1 MLFVSSFRMR
11 LFVVFLFVALTK
23 VGCSFEGKS
32 LQMNSVGKFSL
43 VGEKA
48 SISLDQSV
56 VLDIVIHISYPSD
69 ESRIPIVEST
79 EPAVQT
85 TYGGATTTE
94 LRKYN
99 DDLLLLLD
107 CSHQYGRASSKNIS
121 MVASTHRRST
131 AQHPFDK
138 FKVRAKSTL
147 KSNIANVNNSLT
159 KEKRLYLDDIY
170 VRPYS
175 FSHLKIFCNKKT
187 YKESSTI

>member
-1 MLFVSSFRMR
+1 M
-11 LFVVFLFVALTK
+11 FLFVAWTWTK
-23 VGCSFEGKS
+23 VGYSFEGKS
-32 LQMNSVGKFSL
+32 LQMNSVGKL
-43 VGEKA
+43 VWN
-48 SISLDQSV
+48 QSV
-56 VLDIVIHISYPSD
+56 VLDIVIHISYPSDD

-99 DDLLLLLD
+99 DNLL

-138 FKVRAKSTL
+138 FKVRAKSTS

-159 KEKRLYLDDIY
+159 KEKRLYLDDIC
-170 VRPYS
+170 VRPFYHS
-175 FSHLKIFCNKKT
+175 KTFGDKTKNPLLPIFSVQ
-187 YKESSTI
+187 S

>member
-1 MLFVSSFRMR
+1 M
-11 LFVVFLFVALTK
+11 FLFVALTK
-23 VGCSFEGKS
+23 VGYSFEGKS

-107 CSHQYGRASSKNIS
+107 CSHQYGRASSKNIT

-131 AQHPFDK
+131 AQHPFNK
-138 FKVRAKSTL
+138 FKILAKSAL

-159 KEKRLYLDDIY
+159 KEKRLYLDDIC
-170 VRPYS
+170 VRPFYHS
-175 FSHLKIFCNKKT
+175 KTFGDKTKNPLLPNFSVQ
-187 YKESSTI
+187 S

>member
-1 MLFVSSFRMR
+1 
-11 LFVVFLFVALTK
+11 
-23 VGCSFEGKS
+23 
-32 LQMNSVGKFSL
+32 MNSVGKFSL
-43 VGEKA
+43 VGKKA

-56 VLDIVIHISYPSD
+56 VLDIVIYISYPSD
-69 ESRIPIVEST
+69 ESRMLIVEST

-85 TYGGATTTE
+85 TYGAITE

-99 DDLLLLLD
+99 DNLLSLLD
-107 CSHQYGRASSKNIS
+107 GSHEYGRASSKNIS
-121 MVASTHRRST
+121 MVVSTHRHST

-138 FKVRAKSTL
+138 FKVLAKSAL

-175 FSHLKIFCNKKT
+175 FSHLKIFCNKKDIQRII
-187 YKESSTI
+187 YYLIFLCSRDIFIDD

>member
-1 MLFVSSFRMR
+1 
-11 LFVVFLFVALTK
+11 VFLFVAWTWTK
-23 VGCSFEGKS
+23 VGYSFEGKS
-32 LQMNSVGKFSL
+32 LQMNSVGKL
-43 VGEKA
+43 VWN
-48 SISLDQSV
+48 QSV
-56 VLDIVIHISYPSD
+56 VLDIVKYISYPSD

-159 KEKRLYLDDIY
+159 KERLYLDDIY

>member
-1 MLFVSSFRMR
+1 MLRKLGRIVSR
-11 LFVVFLFVALTK
+11 LSP
-23 VGCSFEGKS
+23 CSV
-32 LQMNSVGKFSL
+32 SVRKFSL

-56 VLDIVIHISYPSD
+56 VLDIVIYISYPSD

-85 TYGGATTTE
+85 TYGVATTTE

-99 DDLLLLLD
+99 DNLL

-121 MVASTHRRST
+121 MIASTHRRST

-138 FKVRAKSTL
+138 FKVLAKSAL